1 MYNTNFNMEEYTY
14 LKRNNYIMYN
24 ILSRYN
30 EYIVNKYAFSV
41 NKQHKL
47 HSLIDNINNTK
58 NEVNINAK
66 CYIVLRYLKFSL
78 AKDLIKSYEADYI
91 SSLFNTSYYNN
102 TVNANNLIKTVDV
115 LTYNV
120 NMLSYYCEKYL
131 ENLYSVYKTSTKF
144 NIDIIELLI
153 CFNEL
158 DNKTCSEYNNGKLE
172 TINPDYL
179 LNNSIINNYLKCTKN
194 DKLHFIDT
202 IEQLKGKDK
211 YALEYN
217 DDFIK
222 YIKSERFING
232 YYSMADIIFKNNYN
246 SSNTNNNDN
255 TNNDYNE
262 SPYDND
268 EYSTLNNQAEHDDN
282 YEYSS
287 LDNQDEPDNEY
298 ELDDYDN
305 YNNNSQSNNN
315 KHDLSDSE

>member
-66 CYIVLRYLKFSL
+66 CYIVLKYLKFSL

-91 SSLFNTSYYNN
+91 ASLFNTSYYNN
-102 TVNANNLIKTVDV
+102 TVNANSLIKTVDV

-158 DNKTCSEYNNGKLE
+158 DNKTCSKYNNGKLE

-268 EYSTLNNQAEHDDN
+268 EYSTLNNQSEHADN
-282 YEYSS
+282 YEYST
-287 LDNQDEPDNEY
+287 LDNQDEPENEY
-298 ELDDYDN
+298 ELDDYD
-305 YNNNSQSNNN
+305 YYDNNSHSNNN

>member
-1 MYNTNFNMEEYTY
+1 MEKYTY

-47 HSLIDNINNTK
+47 HSLINNINNTK
-58 NEVNINAK
+58 NDVNINAK
-66 CYIVLRYLKFSL
+66 CYIVLKYLKFSL
-78 AKDLIKSYEADYI
+78 AKDLIKSYEANYI
-91 SSLFNTSYYNN
+91 ASLFNTSYYNN
-102 TVNANNLIKTVDV
+102 TVNANSLIKTVDV

-131 ENLYSVYKTSTKF
+131 EHLYSVYKTSTKF

-158 DNKTCSEYNNGKLE
+158 DTKTCSIYTNSKLE
-172 TINPDYL
+172 TITPDYL
-179 LNNSIINNYLKCTKN
+179 LNNTIINNYLKCTKN
-194 DKLHFIDT
+194 DKLHFIDN
-202 IEQLKGKDK
+202 IEQLKGNDN
-211 YALEYN
+211 YTLEHTDN
-217 DDFIK
+217 FIK

-232 YYSMADIIFKNNYN
+232 YYSMADIIFKNDYN

-262 SPYDND
+262 SSY
-268 EYSTLNNQAEHDDN
+268 DN

-287 LDNQDEPDNEY
+287 LDNHDENDDNYEYTTLDNLNENEY
-298 ELDDYDN
+298 ENDDYD
-305 YNNNSQSNNN
+305 YYDNNSHSNDN
-315 KHDLSDSE
+315 KHDLSDIE